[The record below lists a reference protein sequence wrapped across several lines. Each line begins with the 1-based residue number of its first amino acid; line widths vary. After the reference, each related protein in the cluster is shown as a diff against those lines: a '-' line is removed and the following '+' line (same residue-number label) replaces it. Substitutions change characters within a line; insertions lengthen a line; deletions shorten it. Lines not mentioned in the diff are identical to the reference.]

1 MTSSPPVPSC
11 ALVPA
16 PDVMNTPPPFF
27 ESAWLS
33 PACITTAPPFSV
45 SPDPTS
51 RFTSPPAPVIAEPVA
66 SVIPPLSPTADAP
79 VSTLIS
85 PLTPSLP
92 LVSVRTS
99 TSPLERC
106 ALRPLDNKT
115 APPLPSAAVP
125 PRTSTLPP
133 RAYGSVL
140 LVAPPVTTTAPPT
153 PPDDRPPLTSTAP
166 PRHFWVHP
174 PSTAVRWSAVTSM
187 VPQRNAEESAA
198 DPASPV
204 QPCSTAS
211 YIATVMFRPPH
222 S

>member
-1 MTSSPPVPSC
+1 MTSSPPEPSW

-33 PACITTAPPFSV
+33 PAFITTAPPFSV

-51 RFTSPPAPVIAEPVA
+51 RFTSPPAPVIADPVA

-125 PRTSTLPP
+125 PRTSTSPP

-140 LVAPPVTTTAPPT
+140 FVAPPVTTTAPPT

-166 PRHFWVHP
+166 PKHVWVHP
-174 PSTAVRWSAVTSM
+174 PSTAVRWSEDTSSELHRKC
-187 VPQRNAEESAA
+187 VEFLV
-198 DPASPV
+198 V